1 MTMSVRRLI
10 PLAVSLNAALMVAA
24 RLQVASNV
32 TEHRSG
38 RPSNSVFH
46 RLSERKCATRTVMAR
61 QRGFTDKGTLRL
73 HKLNT

>member
-10 PLAVSLNAALMVAA
+10 PLAVRLNAALMDAA

-32 TEHRSG
+32 TEQRVE
-38 RPSNSVFH
+38 RPLDSVFH
-46 RLSERKCATRTVMAR
+46 RLSERKCATRTVMAQ
-61 QRGFTDKGTLRL
+61 QRGFTDKETSRL